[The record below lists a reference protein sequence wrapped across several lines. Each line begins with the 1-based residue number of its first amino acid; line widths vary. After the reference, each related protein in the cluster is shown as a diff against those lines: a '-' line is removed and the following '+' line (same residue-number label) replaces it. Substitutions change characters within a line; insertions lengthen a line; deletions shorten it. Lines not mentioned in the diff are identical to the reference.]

1 MADDTCRCVG
11 SYCTCDG
18 SPILKDGARA
28 RIPFWAGDRI
38 ALPLMFKDGS
48 ISGEKHTAADAMLSD
63 SDRAYAEMKARDA
76 NAWRGGEAPAI
87 TPQKI
92 VDGGPEYAR
101 GIQDGAYEAMKERD
115 RNAWR
120 GR

>member
-1 MADDTCRCVG
+1 MNALDTCRCVG
-11 SYCTCDG
+11 SFCTCNG
-18 SPILKDGARA
+18 VSVLKDGGRF
-28 RIPFWAGDRI
+28 RIPV
-38 ALPLMFKDGS
+38 LMRDAA
-48 ISGEKHTAADAMLSD
+48 ISGEKHLTADAMMSD
-63 SDRAYAEMKARDA
+63 SDRAYAEMKIRDA
-76 NAWRGGEAPAI
+76 NAWRGGATPTI
-87 TPQKI
+87 TPDQI